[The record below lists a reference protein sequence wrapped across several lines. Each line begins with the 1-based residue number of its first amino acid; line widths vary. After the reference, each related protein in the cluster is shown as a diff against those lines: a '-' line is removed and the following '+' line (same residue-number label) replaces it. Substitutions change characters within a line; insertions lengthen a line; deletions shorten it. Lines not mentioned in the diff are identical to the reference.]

1 MDTWTGLLSPWI
13 AGSFSILGS
22 HDGGNGVLNS
32 MGLKARVKGRVDVM
46 NRERKQQARYSPDI
60 VIFLITLALLSI
72 GVVMVFSASSVSARA
87 VYDDTYYF
95 LKRQLAWAGL
105 GLVTMI
111 ITMQVDYRIWKKV
124 AWLALIATILL
135 LIAVLI
141 PGIGV
146 AIRGSRRW
154 IDIGPIPF
162 QPSEIAKIASFLSD
176 RIGRIHK
183 FSQGLLAPLVI
194 LGVVFG
200 LIVLEPDFG
209 TGGTIVAVS
218 LMMLFAAGARSIHL
232 LSLAALGVPGL
243 VVMAIAAPYRARRF
257 LAFLDPW
264 EDPLGSG
271 FHIIQS
277 LLALGS
283 GGLFGVGL
291 GRSRQKFLYLPMQHT
306 DFIFAIIGEELG
318 FTGAAMVLIFY
329 FLFAWRGLRIAI
341 ATSDAFGKLLA
352 VGITTMIVFQAIIN
366 IGVVSGVL
374 PITGIT
380 LPLISSGGSSLVT
393 TLAAIGV
400 LLNISK
406 HSTLR

>member
-1 MDTWTGLLSPWI
+1 
-13 AGSFSILGS
+13 
-22 HDGGNGVLNS
+22 
-32 MGLKARVKGRVDVM
+32 M
-46 NRERKQQARYSPDI
+46 NRERKPRANHSPDT

-72 GVVMVFSASSVSARA
+72 GVVMVFSASSVSART
-87 VYDDTYYF
+87 VFGDTYYF

-105 GLVTMI
+105 GILAMI
-111 ITMQVDYRIWKKV
+111 ITMQIDYKGWQKL
-124 AWLALIATILL
+124 AWPALIVALL
-135 LIAVLI
+135 LLVAVLI
-141 PGIGV
+141 PGFGV

-162 QPSEIAKIASFLSD
+162 QPSEVAKIVMVLFMASFLAN
-176 RIGRIHK
+176 RTERIHQ
-183 FSQGLLAPLVI
+183 FARGLLQPLII
-194 LGVVFG
+194 LGIVFV

-209 TGGTIVAVS
+209 TAGTIAAVS
-218 LMMLFAAGARSIHL
+218 VVMMYVAGASITHL
-232 LSLAALGVPGL
+232 LSLAAIGVPGL
-243 VVMAIAAPYRARRF
+243 CAMIIVAPYRARRF
-257 LAFLDPW
+257 LAFLHPW

-318 FTGAAMVLIFY
+318 FVGAASVLILY

-341 ATSDAFGKLLA
+341 ATPDVFGKLLA
-352 VGITTMIVFQAIIN
+352 VGITTMIVFQAIVN
-366 IGVVSGVL
+366 IGVVSGTL

-380 LPLISSGGSSLVT
+380 LPLVSSGGSSMVT

>member
-1 MDTWTGLLSPWI
+1 MFTKGGKPDLLVFI
-13 AGSFSILGS
+13 A
-22 HDGGNGVLNS
+22 
-32 MGLKARVKGRVDVM
+32 
-46 NRERKQQARYSPDI
+46 
-60 VIFLITLALLSI
+60 VIALLSI
-72 GVVMVFSASSVSARA
+72 GLVMVFSASSVMGLADYGNPYHY
-87 VYDDTYYF
+87 VH
-95 LKRQLAWAGL
+95 RQSILAL
-105 GLVTMI
+105 VGLVLMFI
-111 ITMQVDYRIWKKV
+111 LMRVDYHIFRP
-124 AWLALIATILL
+124 LALPGL
-135 LIAVLI
+135 LISFALLILVLFV
-141 PGIGV
+141 GTGTGG
-146 AIRGSRRW
+146 ATRW
-154 IDIGPIPF
+154 IRLPGF
-162 QPSEIAKIASFLSD
+162 NLQPSEVAKLIMVNYVAVYLS
-176 RIGRIHK
+176 HK
-183 FSQGLLAPLVI
+183 RENTRKFFSGLLPI
-194 LGVVFG
+194 LLFTGAQFA
-200 LIVLEPDFG
+200 LIMLEPDFG

>member
-1 MDTWTGLLSPWI
+1 MS
-13 AGSFSILGS
+13 
-22 HDGGNGVLNS
+22 
-32 MGLKARVKGRVDVM
+32 
-46 NRERKQQARYSPDI
+46 RKRKPRADYSPDI

-72 GVVMVFSASSVSARA
+72 GVVMVFSASSVSARSIFN
-87 VYDDTYYF
+87 DTYYF

-105 GLVTMI
+105 GILAMT
-111 ITMQVDYRIWKKV
+111 ITMQIDYTVWKKL
-124 AWLALIATILL
+124 AWPALIITILL
-135 LIAVLI
+135 LVAVLV
-141 PGIGV
+141 PGLGV

-162 QPSEIAKIASFLSD
+162 QPSEIAKISIVLFMASFLSD
-176 RIGRIHK
+176 RIGRMHQ
-183 FSQGLLAPLVI
+183 FSRGLLAPLII
-194 LGVVFG
+194 LAIVFG

-209 TGGTIVAVS
+209 TAGTIVAVS
-218 LMMLFAAGARSIHL
+218 LIMLFAAGASIIHL
-232 LSLAALGVPGL
+232 LSLAALGIPGL
-243 VVMAIAAPYRARRF
+243 CAMAIAAPYRARRF

-318 FTGAAMVLIFY
+318 FVGAALVLILY
-329 FLFAWRGLRIAI
+329 FLFAWRGLRISI
-341 ATSDAFGKLLA
+341 ATPDAFGKLLA
-352 VGITTMIVFQAIIN
+352 VGITTMIVFQAVVN
-366 IGVVSGVL
+366 IGVVSGAL

>member
-162 QPSEIAKIASFLSD
+162 QPSEIAKIVMVLFMASFLSD

-209 TGGTIVAVS
+209 TGGTIVAV
-218 LMMLFAAGARSIHL
+218 
-232 LSLAALGVPGL
+232 SLAALGVPGL

>member
-1 MDTWTGLLSPWI
+1 
-13 AGSFSILGS
+13 
-22 HDGGNGVLNS
+22 
-32 MGLKARVKGRVDVM
+32 M
-46 NRERKQQARYSPDI
+46 NRERKSSENYSPDI
-60 VIFLITLALLSI
+60 VIFLLALALLSI
-72 GVVMVFSASSVSARA
+72 GVVMVFSASSVTARA
-87 VYDDTYYF
+87 TYGDTYYF
-95 LKRQLAWAGL
+95 LKRPIAWAGM
-105 GLVTMI
+105 GIMAMV
-111 ITMQVDYRIWKKV
+111 ITMQIDYNGWRKLAWPAFIV
-124 AWLALIATILL
+124 ALLL
-135 LIAVLI
+135 LIAVLL
-141 PGIGV
+141 PGLGMT
-146 AIRGSRRW
+146 IRGSRRW

-162 QPSEIAKIASFLSD
+162 QPSEAAKIAMVLFMANLLSN
-176 RIGRIHK
+176 RIGRIHQ
-183 FSQGLLAPLVI
+183 FSRGLLAPLI
-194 LGVVFG
+194 FIGIVFG

-209 TGGTIVAVS
+209 TAGTVVAVS
-218 LMMLFAAGARSIHL
+218 LVMLFAAGANIFHL
-232 LSLAALGVPGL
+232 VSLAALGLPGL
-243 VVMAIAAPYRARRF
+243 GAMAIAAPYRARRF
-257 LAFLDPW
+257 LAFLHPW

-318 FTGAAMVLIFY
+318 FVGAASVLVLY

-341 ATSDAFGKLLA
+341 ATQDAFGKLLA
-352 VGITTMIVFQAIIN
+352 VGITSMIVFQAIVN
-366 IGVVSGVL
+366 IGVVSGAL

>member
-1 MDTWTGLLSPWI
+1 
-13 AGSFSILGS
+13 
-22 HDGGNGVLNS
+22 
-32 MGLKARVKGRVDVM
+32 M
-46 NRERKQQARYSPDI
+46 NRERKPRANYSPDI

-72 GVVMVFSASSVSARA
+72 GVVMVFSASSVSART
-87 VYDDTYYF
+87 VFGDTYYF

-105 GLVTMI
+105 GILAMI
-111 ITMQVDYRIWKKV
+111 ITMQIDYSSWKPL
-124 AWLALIATILL
+124 AWPALIISLLL
-135 LIAVLI
+135 LIAVLV
-141 PGIGV
+141 PGLGV

-162 QPSEIAKIASFLSD
+162 QPSEVAKIVIVLFMASFLSD
-176 RIGRIHK
+176 RVGRIHQ
-183 FSQGLLAPLVI
+183 FTRGLLAPLI
-194 LGVVFG
+194 IMGVVFG
-200 LIVLEPDFG
+200 LVVLEPDFG
-209 TGGTIVAVS
+209 TAGTIVVVS
-218 LMMLFAAGARSIHL
+218 LVMFFAAGASIFHL

-243 VVMAIAAPYRARRF
+243 CAMAIAAPYRARRF
-257 LAFLDPW
+257 LAFLHPW

-318 FTGAAMVLIFY
+318 FVGAASVLVLY

-341 ATSDAFGKLLA
+341 ATPCAFGKLLA
-352 VGITTMIVFQAIIN
+352 VGITTMIVFQAIVN
-366 IGVVSGVL
+366 IGVVSGAL

-380 LPLISSGGSSLVT
+380 LPLVSSGGSSLVT

>member
-1 MDTWTGLLSPWI
+1 MSRQGK
-13 AGSFSILGS
+13 S
-22 HDGGNGVLNS
+22 H
-32 MGLKARVKGRVDVM
+32 
-46 NRERKQQARYSPDI
+46 ARYSPDI

-72 GVVMVFSASSVSARA
+72 GVVMVFSASSVSARTIYKD
-87 VYDDTYYF
+87 VYYF

-105 GLVTMI
+105 GLLAMI
-111 ITMQVDYRIWKKV
+111 ITMQVDYKGWKKL
-124 AWLALIATILL
+124 AWPALIVVLLL

-154 IDIGPIPF
+154 VDIGPVPF
-162 QPSEIAKIASFLSD
+162 QPSELAKIVMVLFMASFLSD
-176 RIGRIHK
+176 RIDRIHK
-183 FSQGLLAPLVI
+183 FSRGLVPPLTI
-194 LGVVFG
+194 LGIVFG
-200 LIVLEPDFG
+200 LVVLEPDFG
-209 TGGTIVAVS
+209 TAGTIVVVS
-218 LMMLFAAGARSIHL
+218 ILMLFASGASVVHL

-243 VVMAIAAPYRARRF
+243 IAMAIAAPYRVKRF
-257 LAFLDPW
+257 LAFLHPW

-318 FTGAAMVLIFY
+318 FVGAASVLILY

-341 ATSDAFGKLLA
+341 ATPDVFGKLLA
-352 VGITTMIVFQAIIN
+352 VGITTMIVFQAIVN
-366 IGVVSGVL
+366 IGVVSGAL

-380 LPLISSGGSSLVT
+380 LPLVSSGGSSLVT

>member
-1 MDTWTGLLSPWI
+1 MS
-13 AGSFSILGS
+13 
-22 HDGGNGVLNS
+22 
-32 MGLKARVKGRVDVM
+32 
-46 NRERKQQARYSPDI
+46 RKVVTRKRKSGASYPPDI
-60 VIFLITLALLSI
+60 VIFLITLTLLSI
-72 GVVMVFSASSVSARA
+72 GVVMVFSASSVTARA
-87 VYDDTYYF
+87 TYGDTYYF
-95 LKRQLAWAGL
+95 LKRQLAWAAIGVFAMI
-105 GLVTMI
+105 VTMQI
-111 ITMQVDYRIWKKV
+111 DYDSWRKLAWPVLIV
-124 AWLALIATILL
+124 ALL
-135 LIAVLI
+135 LLLVVLV
-141 PGIGV
+141 PGFGT

-154 IDIGPIPF
+154 LDIGPLTF
-162 QPSEIAKIASFLSD
+162 QPSEVAKLAMVLFMASFLSN
-176 RIGRIHK
+176 RIGKMHLFTR
-183 FSQGLLAPLVI
+183 GLLPPLIIVGI
-194 LGVVFG
+194 VFG

-209 TGGTIVAVS
+209 TAGTVLAVS
-218 LMMLFAAGARSIHL
+218 FVMMFAAGASILHL
-232 LSLAALGVPGL
+232 ASLAALGLPALGA
-243 VVMAIAAPYRARRF
+243 MAIAAPYRARRF

-318 FTGAAMVLIFY
+318 FVGAAFVLILY

-341 ATSDAFGKLLA
+341 ATEDPFGKLLA
-352 VGITTMIVFQAIIN
+352 VGITTMIVSQAIIN
-366 IGVVSGVL
+366 IGVVSGAL

-406 HSTLR
+406 HSALR